1 MKCSQKLCQRT
12 KHISSSGNC
21 NVCEDVI
28 ETLRKA
34 NEAKIKK
41 SNFEK
46 VELDLKLMVD
56 THKKLLSGSQV
67 DPEVVNTLLLGGVVN
82 ILIHSEAIDD
92 IEEKVRDLQRE
103 DCTNK
108 AKIEYLENWVIKQN
122 NTLEELSEKITRLD
136 ENGFLVKESGN
147 IEYLKKK
154 VTNVEIDVGN
164 KISKFEITLR
174 QVQADRRI
182 PANKNPHKKP
192 NIKCAEC
199 EETFTKTC
207 DLELHMEEHGKVKQ
221 FKCQVCRQEFYLK
234 WRYQK
239 HIKMHTEMPK
249 PCKFFRSK
257 TQCPFDKIGCMFLHV
272 EEAAGEDTS
281 NEDYEEDL
289 AEDQCHLC
297 MKPVENQEQLMQH
310 FEENHDGFYNSMMI
324 NISDKLSLTEDERR
338 IRGVSYA

>member
-147 IEYLKKK
+147 IEYLKK
-154 VTNVEIDVGN
+154 TYHYYG
-164 KISKFEITLR
+164 
-174 QVQADRRI
+174 
-182 PANKNPHKKP
+182 
-192 NIKCAEC
+192 
-199 EETFTKTC
+199 
-207 DLELHMEEHGKVKQ
+207 
-221 FKCQVCRQEFYLK
+221 
-234 WRYQK
+234 
-239 HIKMHTEMPK
+239 
-249 PCKFFRSK
+249 
-257 TQCPFDKIGCMFLHV
+257 
-272 EEAAGEDTS
+272 
-281 NEDYEEDL
+281 
-289 AEDQCHLC
+289 
-297 MKPVENQEQLMQH
+297 
-310 FEENHDGFYNSMMI
+310 
-324 NISDKLSLTEDERR
+324 
-338 IRGVSYA
+338 